1 MFTNVH
7 FTCQLFDKLPAE
19 NKLLSYIL
27 TIFRKKAS
35 MINPA
40 KKNIFVLLF
49 IFSFLHGQA
58 QTTAVPSKPKLIV
71 GIVVDQMAYEFL
83 YRYQDVYGA
92 NGFKKL
98 LKEGYSC
105 ENTHYNYI
113 PTYTG
118 PGHASIYTGSVPA
131 INGIVSNDWY
141 DRKMNKFMYV
151 TSDSTVH
158 GVGTPS
164 ALSNQSPRNLL
175 STSIC
180 DMLKLSN
187 LQHSKVIGIALKDR
201 GAILPAGHSANAA
214 YWYDGS
220 VNSWVTSSFYMDS
233 LPKWVQDYNATKPA
247 EKYLNQNWNLY
258 LPKESYR
265 FATADSVSWE
275 NVNIGEPG
283 SQFPHYLN
291 FTGNSEIIKGT
302 PFGNSITREFAEA
315 ILKNEKMGKGNYTD
329 FLCVSFSSTDY
340 VGHGYGP
347 HSVEMEDTY
356 LRLDNDIAGFI
367 AFLDATYGKENYLM
381 FLTADH
387 GVSPVPQYLQ
397 SLKIPSGTKT
407 ELQMTAEMEAYL
419 DAQLGNKNWIITYTN
434 QQVYL
439 NEALLDSMHMEK
451 EEVFLILHDYVLK
464 MDGVADIFLID
475 DINDFSYPAGLKEKM
490 INGIYPKRS
499 GDIQI
504 IYEPYWFDAYRP
516 TGTTHGS
523 HYAYD
528 THVPLIWYG
537 WKIKPGV
544 NYSEIF
550 VTDIAPTLAALLK
563 ISEPNGCVG
572 NVIEGI
578 MK

>member
-1 MFTNVH
+1 MFNAAVKY
-7 FTCQLFDKLPAE
+7 FFSVVFLI
-19 NKLLSYIL
+19 SV
-27 TIFRKKAS
+27 
-35 MINPA
+35 
-40 KKNIFVLLF
+40 FV
-49 IFSFLHGQA
+49 GQA
-58 QTTAVPSKPKLIV
+58 QTALIPPKPKLVV

-83 YRYQDVYGA
+83 YRYQDAYGA
-92 NGFKKL
+92 GGFKKL
-98 LKEGYSC
+98 LKGGYSC
-105 ENTHYNYI
+105 ENTNYSYI

-141 DRKMNKFMYV
+141 DKSINQFMYV
-151 TSDSTVH
+151 TSDSSVR
-158 GVGTPS
+158 GVGTISP
-164 ALSNQSPRNLL
+164 LSNQSPRNML
-175 STSIC
+175 TTTIG
-180 DMLKLSN
+180 DMLKLSDQ
-187 LQHSKVIGIALKDR
+187 QHSKVIGLALKDR
-201 GAILPAGHSANAA
+201 GAILPAGHSAN
-214 YWYDGS
+214 
-220 VNSWVTSSFYMDS
+220 SWVTSTFYMDS
-233 LPKWVQDYNATKPA
+233 LPKWVQDFNATKPA

-265 FATADSVSWE
+265 NATADSVSWE
-275 NVNIGEPG
+275 AVNIGEPG

-302 PFGNSITREFAEA
+302 PFGNSITKEFAEA
-315 ILKNEKMGKGNYTD
+315 IIKNEKMGKGNYTD
-329 FLCVSFSSTDY
+329 FLCLSFSSTDY

-347 HSVEMEDTY
+347 HSMETEDTY
-356 LRLDNDIAGFI
+356 LRLDNDLSEFI
-367 AFLDATYGKENYLM
+367 SYLDANIGKDNYLL

-397 SLKIPSGTKT
+397 SLKIPAGTKT
-407 ELQMTAEMEAYL
+407 ELQMTADMEAYL
-419 DAQLGNKNWIITYTN
+419 DKELGNQNWIITYTN

-439 NEALLDSMHMEK
+439 NEALLDSMKMEK
-451 EEVFLILHDYVLK
+451 EEIFGHLKKYVLQ
-464 MDGVADIFLID
+464 MDGIANIFLID
-475 DINDFSYPAGLKEKM
+475 DISNFSYPAELKEKM

-504 IYEPYWFDAYRP
+504 VYEPYWFDAYRP

-528 THVPLIWYG
+528 THVPLVWYG

-544 NYSEIF
+544 NYSEVF
-550 VTDIAPTLAALLK
+550 VTDIAPTLAAFLK

-572 NVIEGI
+572 NVIEGL

>member
-1 MFTNVH
+1 MLNIGRK
-7 FTCQLFDKLPAE
+7 LF
-19 NKLLSYIL
+19 LS
-27 TIFRKKAS
+27 
-35 MINPA
+35 
-40 KKNIFVLLF
+40 VLF
-49 IFSFLHGQA
+49 FSFLHTVYA
-58 QTTAVPSKPKLIV
+58 QTATIPAKPKLVV

-92 NGFKKL
+92 GGFKKL
-98 LKEGYSC
+98 VKGGYSC
-105 ENTHYNYI
+105 ENTNYSYI

-131 INGIVSNDWY
+131 INGIISNDWY
-141 DRKMNKFMYV
+141 ERSTNQFMYV

-158 GVGTPS
+158 GVGTISP
-164 ALSNQSPRNLL
+164 LSNQSPRNLL
-175 STSIC
+175 TTTIG
-180 DMLKLSN
+180 DMLKLSDQ
-187 LQHSKVIGIALKDR
+187 QHSKVIGLALKDR

-220 VNSWVTSSFYMDS
+220 ANSWVTSTYYMDS

-247 EKYLNQNWNLY
+247 EKFLNQNWNLY
-258 LPKESYR
+258 MPKESYR
-265 FATADSVSWE
+265 NATADSVGWE
-275 NVNIGEPG
+275 TVNIGEPG

-302 PFGNSITREFAEA
+302 PFGNTITKEFAEA
-315 ILKNEKMGKGNYTD
+315 IIKNEKMGKGAYTD
-329 FLCVSFSSTDY
+329 FLCLSFSSTDY
-340 VGHGYGP
+340 VGHAYGP
-347 HSVEMEDTY
+347 HSVETEDTY
-356 LRLDNDIAGFI
+356 LRLDNDLSEFI
-367 AFLDATYGKENYLM
+367 AFLDAQIGKDNYLL

-397 SLKIPSGTKT
+397 SLKIPTGTKT
-407 ELQMTAEMEAYL
+407 ELQMTADMEAYL
-419 DAQLGNKNWIITYTN
+419 DKILGNQNWIITYTN

-439 NEALLDSMHMEK
+439 NTALLDSMRMNKEFVYSHLKNYVLQMEGVAN
-451 EEVFLILHDYVLK
+451 VFLID
-464 MDGVADIFLID
+464 AIS
-475 DINDFSYPAGLKEKM
+475 DFSYPKELKEKM
-490 INGIYPKRS
+490 VNGIYPKRS

-528 THVPLIWYG
+528 THVPLVWYG
-537 WKIKPGV
+537 WKIKPGL

-550 VTDIAPTLAALLK
+550 ITDIAPTLAALLK

-572 NVIEGI
+572 NVIEGL